1 MGETF
6 WILLGIF
13 WIILGSSQSGI
24 NILRADTVFIDHEI
38 TNGSLSFD
46 ENNFKLLNRQKN
58 IRSVTLIKL

>member
-13 WIILGSSQSGI
+13 WIKALILGSSQSGI

-46 ENNFKLLNRQKN
+46 EKWIVK
-58 IRSVTLIKL
+58 